1 MYLRIMKHLIFI
13 LSMFASLQTIAQVM
27 ADFAPSGQ
35 TRDGSIVFYGS
46 EAFNKKIPYNTI
58 TGIPY
63 WKNDYFPAFLYAPG
77 NRRYGLT
84 WIRMNLATHEV
95 EFLAKNDEVQ
105 AAYQNEVARVVV
117 VDPVDSS
124 KIITIF
130 RNDIGEVNVNYLK
143 EGKLYYTQEMNPG
156 PVKLLKITHR
166 ELKVGDSMLRTL
178 KRFYFVDRFDYYLQL
193 GNRVQKLKK
202 LDKDELLKYIPR
214 TPELEAYLIN
224 NKVAFKKE
232 EDVIRLL
239 GVYRQNGQTQ

>member
-1 MYLRIMKHLIFI
+1 
-13 LSMFASLQTIAQVM
+13 MFVCLQTRAQVM

-63 WKNDYFPAFLYAPG
+63 WKNDYFPAFLYGPG
-77 NRRYGLT
+77 NRKYGLT

-130 RNDIGEVNVNYLK
+130 RNDIGEINVNYIK

-214 TPELEAYLIN
+214 TPELETYLIN

>member
-1 MYLRIMKHLIFI
+1 
-13 LSMFASLQTIAQVM
+13 M

-63 WKNDYFPAFLYAPG
+63 WKNDYFPAFLYGPG
-77 NRRYGLT
+77 NRKYGLT

-130 RNDIGEVNVNYLK
+130 RNDIGEINVNYIK

-214 TPELEAYLIN
+214 TPELETYLIN

>member
-1 MYLRIMKHLIFI
+1 MKHQVLIALMI
-13 LSMFASLQTIAQVM
+13 LSVTARGQVM

-63 WKNDYFPAFLYAPG
+63 WRNDYYPAFLYGPG
-77 NRRYGLT
+77 NRKYGLT

-95 EFLAKNDEVQ
+95 EFVAKNEEVQ
-105 AAYQNEVARVVV
+105 AAYPAEVTRVVV

-130 RNDIGEVNVNYLK
+130 RNDMGEVNVNYLK
-143 EGKLYYTQEMNPG
+143 EGKQYYTQEMNPG

-166 ELKVGDSMLRTL
+166 ELKVGDSMLRTM
-178 KRFYFVDRFDYYLQL
+178 KRFYFADRFDYYLQQ
-193 GNRVQKLKK
+193 GNRVQKLRK
-202 LDKDELLKYIPR
+202 LEKDEILKYLPD
-214 TPELEAYLIN
+214 TPELQEYLSK
-224 NKVAFKKE
+224 NKVVFKKE
-232 EDVIRLL
+232 DEIIKLL
-239 GVYRQNGQTQ
+239 GVYRQTGQTQ